1 MQNVLQIK
9 LRKGLSNALNIFL
22 LFVLYLNQLILLYFW
37 PYDWLPL
44 YWLSVKTI
52 KFKVLFKIVLF
63 KFQCW
68 SFSVKLKCKII
79 ILLLELRWGTS
90 FEITRIEII
99 FVWQG
104 SKLFFNLI
112 QSIILTKIFILIST
126 LDTLKLLTYDSDPCG
141 IEAFLLIFFCKV
153 KKVSLSSKNYFKH
166 FPMIF
171 LPICAEYKFFS
182 IQSSSY
188 SDNVYVLSD

>member
-1 MQNVLQIK
+1 M
-9 LRKGLSNALNIFL
+9 
-22 LFVLYLNQLILLYFW
+22 YFW
-37 PYDWLPL
+37 PLDWLPL

-79 ILLLELRWGTS
+79 ILPLELRWGTS

-112 QSIILTKIFILIST
+112 QTIILTKIFILIST

-141 IEAFLLIFFCKV
+141 IEAFLLIFFV
-153 KKVSLSSKNYFKH
+153 KLRRFLYQRITLNIFQWFSYLFAQYTNSSRFKALLIQTM
-166 FPMIF
+166 FIF
-171 LPICAEYKFFS
+171 FLT
-182 IQSSSY
+182 SSSTR
-188 SDNVYVLSD
+188 